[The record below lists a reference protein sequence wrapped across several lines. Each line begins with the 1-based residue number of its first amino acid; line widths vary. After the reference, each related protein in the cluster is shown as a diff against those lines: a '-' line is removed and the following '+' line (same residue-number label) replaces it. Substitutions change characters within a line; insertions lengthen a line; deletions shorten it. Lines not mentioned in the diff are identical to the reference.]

1 MCVKFHPFDPKWRL
15 LRQMCLKKDS
25 RLAILHQRYCKQY
38 PINYQLFA
46 SRLAELL
53 DMGREENEEM
63 KPCKSSSTQGAC
75 VES

>member
-1 MCVKFHPFDPKWRL
+1 
-15 LRQMCLKKDS
+15 MCLKKDS

-46 SRLAELL
+46 SRLVELL
-53 DMGREENEEM
+53 DMGPEEM